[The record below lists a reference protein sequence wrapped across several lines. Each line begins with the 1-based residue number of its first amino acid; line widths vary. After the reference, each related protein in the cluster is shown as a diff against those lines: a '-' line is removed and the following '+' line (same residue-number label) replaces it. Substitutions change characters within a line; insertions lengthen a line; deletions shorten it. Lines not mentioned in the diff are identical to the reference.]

1 MPAATAEPRAISPDI
16 AGFLSYLA
24 VERGLAQNT
33 ADAYRRDLE
42 DAERFLSRRDSTLR
56 DFDDESARAFLQSCT
71 RRGKSTKTVARRL
84 AAIRALLRYQVVAGR
99 RKALEAQRILD
110 RLERPKPSRDLP
122 KTLTRAQ
129 VAKLLRAP
137 DRSTPLG
144 QRDAAML
151 ELLYAS
157 GLRASELCDL
167 KISDF
172 NVFLGVVRVFGKGS
186 KERVVPVGKPAAEAI
201 SEYLREVRPVL
212 AAPAAASATT
222 SGARN
227 MPVRATRQQKRNR
240 EASHRASDILFL
252 SRSGKPLERVAL
264 WQIVLR
270 HARGCGLLK
279 EVSPHTLRHCFAT
292 HLLGGGADLRVVQ
305 ELLGHSDVSTTQV
318 YTHVDSDRLRDIH
331 RKFHP
336 RR

>member
-1 MPAATAEPRAISPDI
+1 
-16 AGFLSYLA
+16 

-33 ADAYRRDLE
+33 AEAYRRDLE
-42 DAERFLSRRDSTLR
+42 DAERFLSRRGSCLR
-56 DFDDESARAFLQSCT
+56 DFDDEAARAFLQSCT

-84 AAIRALLRYQVVAGR
+84 AALRAFLRYQVVAGR
-99 RKALEAQRILD
+99 RAAVDVQRILD
-110 RLERPKPSRDLP
+110 QLERPKPSRDLP

-157 GLRASELCDL
+157 GLRASELCNL
-167 KISDF
+167 KTGDF

-201 SEYLREVRPVL
+201 SAYLREVRPVL
-212 AAPAAASATT
+212 STPSPPSG
-222 SGARN
+222 SGAARGA
-227 MPVRATRQQKRNR
+227 PKGAPDAAGRRGATKPRRVT
-240 EASHRASDILFL
+240 EAGGRHAPSRSNDILFL

-270 HARGCGLLK
+270 HARSCGLLK

-305 ELLGHSDVSTTQV
+305 ELLGHSDVSTTQI

-331 RKFHP
+331 RRFHP

>member
-1 MPAATAEPRAISPDI
+1 MPLAAAPEISPEI
-16 AGFLSYLA
+16 RSFLSYLA

-33 ADAYRRDLE
+33 ADAYRRDLQ
-42 DAERFLSRRDSTLR
+42 DAESFLARRGRNLL
-56 DFDDESARAFLQSCT
+56 DFGDTEAREFLQGCT

-84 AAIRALLRYQVVAGR
+84 AAIRALLKFQVISGIRAPADAQVV
-99 RKALEAQRILD
+99 LE

-122 KTLTRAQ
+122 KTLSRGQ
-129 VAKLLRAP
+129 VGKLLSAP

-144 QRDAAML
+144 LRDAAML

-157 GLRASELCDL
+157 GLRASELCGL
-167 KISDF
+167 KIGDF
-172 NVFLGVVRVFGKGS
+172 NIFLGVVRVFGKGA

-201 SEYLREVRPVL
+201 GEYLREVRPTLVP
-212 AAPAAASATT
+212 PAARGAAAT
-222 SGARN
+222 GD
-227 MPVRATRQQKRNR
+227 V
-240 EASHRASDILFL
+240 LFL
-252 SRSGKPLERVAL
+252 SRSGRPLERVAL

-270 HARGCGLLK
+270 NARKCGLLR

-305 ELLGHSDVSTTQV
+305 ELLGHSDVSTTQI
-318 YTHVDSDRLRDIH
+318 YTHVDADRLREIH
-331 RKFHP
+331 KRFHP